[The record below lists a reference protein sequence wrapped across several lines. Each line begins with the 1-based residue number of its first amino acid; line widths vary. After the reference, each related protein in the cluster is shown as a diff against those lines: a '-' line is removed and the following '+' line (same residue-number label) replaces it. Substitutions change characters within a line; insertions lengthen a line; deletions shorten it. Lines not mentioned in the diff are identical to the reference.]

1 MDVKTTLELSADFH
15 NIAQQTLVDAFE
27 NAARIVHVNII
38 YHRPDAPSLVQEFT
52 WGTEDMLLPAKKLS
66 DMIVSTKKA
75 FEAANGAWSV
85 ENALYE
91 MQDLVEAVKQDIE
104 AAKELPREFSISFQ
118 DKAHWE
124 HGLIIDDVPFV
135 RMQQLLRHWQ
145 ENLSNP
151 NDMKGALNYV
161 TFTQEPKTDHEPLR
175 ALKGQTRTFN

>member
-15 NIAQQTLVDAFE
+15 NIAQQTLADAFE

-91 MQDLVEAVKQDIE
+91 MQDLVEAVKKDIE

-118 DKAHWE
+118 DKAH
-124 HGLIIDDVPFV
+124 
-135 RMQQLLRHWQ
+135 
-145 ENLSNP
+145 
-151 NDMKGALNYV
+151 
-161 TFTQEPKTDHEPLR
+161 
-175 ALKGQTRTFN
+175 